1 MHTATTMAPNIRS
14 HAMVAGATLS
24 NCAFPIALPA
34 LRAKAEK
41 MNSNSASKPL
51 RRLLGVGEGD
61 GEVNAA

>member
-1 MHTATTMAPNIRS
+1 MAPNMRS

-24 NCAFPIALPA
+24 NCAFPMALPA
-34 LRAKAEK
+34 FNANAEK

-51 RRLLGVGEGD
+51 RRLLGAGVVS